1 MPIGMASEDRSRKNK
16 KEYLIMNPAIAARR
30 RQKAAQAR
38 ASDSNESSASCSS
51 CPEEINVA
59 PTERWVSLFG
69 GGVLVTCGLLRGST
83 SGLALAGLG
92 AALAYRGFTGHCHL
106 YQSLGYSTADGE

>member
-1 MPIGMASEDRSRKNK
+1 
-16 KEYLIMNPAIAARR
+16 MNPAIAARR

-38 ASDSNESSASCSS
+38 SNESNESCGSCSS
-51 CPEEINVA
+51 EINVA
-59 PTERWVSLFG
+59 PNERWLSLFG

-92 AALAYRGFTGHCHL
+92 AALAYRGYTGHCHM
-106 YQSLGYSTADGE
+106 YEALGYNTAEEG